1 MRPRA
6 ERPQLKRDPLDGC
19 RDMAAI
25 DTWLPSFD
33 IRQRHEAQVPLP
45 PESALRH
52 ALAVPAAPDPVVRML
67 FGLRGL
73 RPAGSIEDF
82 MVSNGFT
89 VLERTP
95 TAYVVGLV
103 VRGWRASPEPWPAST
118 LPHTL
123 RIVADFR
130 TEPDSEGS
138 RLITETRV
146 AAGGLTALLGFRL
159 YWLVVSPF
167 SKLIRRR
174 WLRAAAARLPAAV

>member
-1 MRPRA
+1 
-6 ERPQLKRDPLDGC
+6 
-19 RDMAAI
+19 MAAI
-25 DTWLPSFD
+25 DAWLPSYH
-33 IRQRHEAQVPLP
+33 ISQRHEAQVPPP

-67 FGLRGL
+67 FRLRGL

-89 VLERTP
+89 ALERTP

-103 VRGWRASPEPWPAST
+103 VRGWRASPEPWTART

-123 RIVADFR
+123 RSVADFR

-138 RLITETRV
+138 RLITEPRL
-146 AAGGLTALLGFRL
+146 AARGLAARAGCPL
-159 YWLVVSPF
+159 YWLACS
-167 SKLIRRR
+167 
-174 WLRAAAARLPAAV
+174 A

>member
-1 MRPRA
+1 
-6 ERPQLKRDPLDGC
+6 
-19 RDMAAI
+19 MAAI
-25 DTWLPSFD
+25 DAWLPSFD
-33 IRQRHEAQVPLP
+33 IGQRHEAQVPLP
-45 PESALRH
+45 PESALRQ

-67 FGLRGL
+67 FRLRGL
-73 RPAGSIEDF
+73 RPTGSIEDF
-82 MVSNGFT
+82 MVANGFT

-95 TAYVVGLV
+95 TAYVVGLL
-103 VRGWRASPEPWPAST
+103 VRGWRASREPWPAST
-118 LPHTL
+118 PPHTL

-130 TEPDSEGS
+130 AEPDSEGS

-174 WLRAAAARLPAAV
+174 WLRAAATTLPAAV

>member
-1 MRPRA
+1 
-6 ERPQLKRDPLDGC
+6 
-19 RDMAAI
+19 
-25 DTWLPSFD
+25 
-33 IRQRHEAQVPLP
+33 
-45 PESALRH
+45 
-52 ALAVPAAPDPVVRML
+52 
-67 FGLRGL
+67 
-73 RPAGSIEDF
+73 

>member
-1 MRPRA
+1 
-6 ERPQLKRDPLDGC
+6 
-19 RDMAAI
+19 MAVI

-33 IRQRHEAQVPLP
+33 IRQRHEAHVALP
-45 PESALRH
+45 PERALRH
-52 ALAVPAAPDPVVRML
+52 ALAVPAAPDPIVRIL
-67 FGLRGL
+67 FRLRGL

-82 MVSNGFT
+82 MVANGFT

-103 VRGWRASPEPWPAST
+103 VRGWRASREPWPAST
-118 LPHTL
+118 PPLAL
-123 RIVADFR
+123 RIAADFR
-130 TEPDSEGS
+130 TEPDSEGA

-146 AAGGLTALLGFRL
+146 AAGGLRALLGFRL

-174 WLRAAAARLPAAV
+174 WLRAAAGEATGSPLTRA

>member
-1 MRPRA
+1 
-6 ERPQLKRDPLDGC
+6 
-19 RDMAAI
+19 
-25 DTWLPSFD
+25 
-33 IRQRHEAQVPLP
+33 
-45 PESALRH
+45 
-52 ALAVPAAPDPVVRML
+52 
-67 FGLRGL
+67 
-73 RPAGSIEDF
+73 

-130 TEPDSEGS
+130 TEPDAEGS

-146 AAGGLTALLGFRL
+146 AAGGLVALLGFRV

-174 WLRAAAARLPAAV
+174 WLRAAAGEA